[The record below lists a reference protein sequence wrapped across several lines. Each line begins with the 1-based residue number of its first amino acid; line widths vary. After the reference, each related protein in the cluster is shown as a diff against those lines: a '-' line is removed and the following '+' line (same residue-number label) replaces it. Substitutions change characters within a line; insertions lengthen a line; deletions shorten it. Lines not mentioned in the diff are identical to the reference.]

1 MTNLDNYESIETHWI
16 ELFVKSN
23 NRRESCN
30 GIYFDTFGVEY
41 TPKEIKE
48 FIGNKNIITNIYRIQ
63 GYDLDLCGYFSV
75 GFIDVML
82 KDKSL
87 LEYTNLFFPNDY
99 ENNDKIILNYFQ

>member
-16 ELFVKSN
+16 ELFVKKN
-23 NRRESCN
+23 NRRESYD
-30 GIYFDTFGVEY
+30 GIYFDTFRVEY

-48 FIGNKNIITNIYRIQ
+48 FIGNKNTVTNIYRIQ
-63 GYDLDLCGYFSV
+63 GYDLIQCGYFSI

-99 ENNDKIILNYFQ
+99 EKNDKIILNYFQ